1 MNLKDKTFLIT
12 GILTDKSIAFSAA
25 KIALENGA
33 TIIAT
38 GFGDGLRITQRAVK
52 RLDGEIEVLEMDI
65 QNTEQVQDVAKFVKD
80 NYGKI
85 DGILHAIAFS
95 PTEAMGGNFLNT
107 KVEDATKSF
116 EVSAFS
122 LKTITNEFLSVLNEG
137 ASIVAVDFDNSQAWP
152 GYDWQGVAKSSL
164 QSIVRYLAFYVG
176 KNSIRVNAVA
186 SGPLATTAA
195 KNIPGFST
203 MNSEWNER
211 APLGWDTK
219 NAEPVAKVI
228 NFLLSDY
235 SEAITG
241 EISMLMAEH
250 MLLVALCCLINKKNY
265 QYYFLVNN
273 KVNKIIFLY

>member
-107 KVEDATKSF
+107 NISDAVKSF
-116 EVSAFS
+116 EISAFS
-122 LKTITNEFLSVLNEG
+122 LKTLATSFQPILNKP
-137 ASIVAVDFDNSQAWP
+137 ASIVALDFDNTQAWP

-164 QSIVRYLAFYVG
+164 QSIVRYLAYYMGESGV
-176 KNSIRVNAVA
+176 RVNAVA
-186 SGPLATTAA
+186 AGPLATTAA
-195 KNIPGFST
+195 KNIPGFSD
-203 MNSEWNER
+203 MNEEWNNR

-219 NAEPVAKVI
+219 NPEPVAKVVS
-228 NFLLSDY
+228 FLLSDF
-235 SEAITG
+235 SEMVTG
-241 EISMLMAEH
+241 EIIHADGGVHSIGGSMLP
-250 MLLVALCCLINKKNY
+250 NK
-265 QYYFLVNN
+265 
-273 KVNKIIFLY
+273 